1 MSNQKF
7 LTAWLAI
14 TLGMFLPVASQQVPK
29 ENSPQHHS
37 AKNAS
42 DQAATPQ
49 ASDSSRG
56 AGETSQSEYDRVVQQ
71 GRAQLLAGNAQSALT
86 SGAGAINIDA
96 SRWEAYALA
105 GGALMNLKRYEDAA
119 DNFSR
124 AIDRAPA
131 DKQPALRDLRR
142 QCFLA
147 HSGPPPGNTSATQ
160 ASSPTQ
166 AEVVLWKTIENSENS
181 SDYQAYL
188 NQYPSGAFAVLANT
202 RLRQLASKPAPS
214 ASETL
219 LNSRWTGLRQWEKD
233 NGTVTAVGKFEISL
247 DDNGN
252 CSATDDGDF
261 RTCTWSFNDNQLQIS
276 MPFLHGLCAVEM
288 SGTIESGDKIKGIF
302 QQPRKAHLSGGC
314 GKTHGEWRVVRRPS

>member
-124 AIDRAPA
+124 PIDRAPA

-160 ASSPTQ
+160 ALAYAGRSRSVEDNREQRKFLRLSGISQPVPEWRICCPREHPPAATGFQ
-166 AEVVLWKTIENSENS
+166 ASALCFRN
-181 SDYQAYL
+181 
-188 NQYPSGAFAVLANT
+188 FAEQSLDW
-202 RLRQLASKPAPS
+202 PAPMG
-214 ASETL
+214 EGQWHGYG
-219 LNSRWTGLRQWEKD
+219 SRE
-233 NGTVTAVGKFEISL
+233 
-247 DDNGN
+247 
-252 CSATDDGDF
+252 
-261 RTCTWSFNDNQLQIS
+261 
-276 MPFLHGLCAVEM
+276 
-288 SGTIESGDKIKGIF
+288 
-302 QQPRKAHLSGGC
+302 
-314 GKTHGEWRVVRRPS
+314 VRNIA